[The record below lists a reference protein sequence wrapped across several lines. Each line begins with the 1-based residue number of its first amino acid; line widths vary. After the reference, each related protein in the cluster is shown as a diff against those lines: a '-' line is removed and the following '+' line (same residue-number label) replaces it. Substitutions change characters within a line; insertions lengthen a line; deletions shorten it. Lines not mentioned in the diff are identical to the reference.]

1 MVKAHIFLGFSYG
14 LLEVDTSSKSIAEV
28 ICPKTPEFGPPEFE
42 ISMLLH
48 PNITMLDIEATEYFA
63 ETDKF
68 NIDHNIYIT
77 PQTTPMFLTILLP
90 LISLKSATFFTKF
103 NSLGTLNIFFLIGV
117 VFYLA
122 ITWGIHADISDIN
135 SDVYIPMFKDS
146 FPSLSGMMAL
156 GLFIHN
162 AIITII
168 KKNRY
173 QENNVLFSIPLVLL
187 VISSILFL
195 ISFKSFHVVVYANW
209 RQFSRRCNLLSTQ

>member
-1 MVKAHIFLGFSYG
+1 
-14 LLEVDTSSKSIAEV
+14 
-28 ICPKTPEFGPPEFE
+28 
-42 ISMLLH
+42 
-48 PNITMLDIEATEYFA
+48 
-63 ETDKF
+63 
-68 NIDHNIYIT
+68 
-77 PQTTPMFLTILLP
+77 MFLTILLP

-122 ITWGIHADISDIN
+122 ITWGIHADISDVN
-135 SDVYIPMFKDS
+135 SDAYIPMFKDS

-173 QENNVLFSIPLVLL
+173 QENNVLFSI
-187 VISSILFL
+187 LFL
-195 ISFKSFHVVVYANW
+195 PVFNDHLKNNSKFIYFLQNRDIATGFCLVSGTYLIIGIPFYLTFPIDKNCIEDVSIII
-209 RQFSRRCNLLSTQ
+209 FSDYFE